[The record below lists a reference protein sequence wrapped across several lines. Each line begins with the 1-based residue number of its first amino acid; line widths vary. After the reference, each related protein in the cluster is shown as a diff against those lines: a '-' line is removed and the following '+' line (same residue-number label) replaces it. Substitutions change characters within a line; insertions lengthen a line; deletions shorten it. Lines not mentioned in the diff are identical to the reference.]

1 VAGNQDSGRVLAFKL
16 TEKQLQNAIKAY
28 KADLEAGAF
37 ERASW
42 PHFCARLGYTEEEV
56 GEVIKRG
63 LEVRGAY
70 YDRAIL
76 LQRHLTWMRGEM
88 LSGKGWGGQN
98 QTKAIYALK
107 QDYGDGVWYRD
118 GQSKPSGPNRIKIQF
133 GGGDPRGKKASK

>member
-1 VAGNQDSGRVLAFKL
+1 MAGNSGSGNVLAFKL
-16 TEKQLQNAIKAY
+16 SEKQLSAEIKKY
-28 KADLEAGAF
+28 KADLDAGLF

-70 YDRAIL
+70 YDRAVM

-118 GQSKPSGPNRIKIQF
+118 GQTKPSGPNRIKIQF
-133 GGGDPRGKKASK
+133 GGNDSRGKKAAK

>member
-1 VAGNQDSGRVLAFKL
+1 MAGNQDSGRVLAFKL
-16 TEKQLQNAIKAY
+16 SEKQLETEIAKY
-28 KADLEAGAF
+28 KKDLEAGAF

-56 GEVIKRG
+56 AEVIKRG

-70 YDRAIL
+70 YERAVL

-107 QDYGDGVWYRD
+107 QDYGDGIRYTD
-118 GQSKPSGPNRIKIQF
+118 GNSKPTGPSRIKIQF
-133 GGGDPRGKKASK
+133 GGSDKRAGKASK

>member
-1 VAGNQDSGRVLAFKL
+1 MAGNQDSGRVLAFKL
-16 TEKQLQNAIKAY
+16 SEKQLKTEIAKY
-28 KADLEAGAF
+28 KQDLEAGLF

-70 YDRAIL
+70 YDRAVI

-107 QDYGDGVWYRD
+107 QDYGDGIRYTD
-118 GQSKPSGPNRIKIQF
+118 GNSKPTGPSRINIRF
-133 GGGDPRGKKASK
+133 GGTDKRANKASK

>member
-1 VAGNQDSGRVLAFKL
+1 MAGNAGSGNVLAFKL
-16 TEKQLQNAIKAY
+16 SEKQLDAAIKKY
-28 KADLEAGAF
+28 KADLDAGLF

-70 YDRAIL
+70 YDRAVM

-118 GQSKPSGPNRIKIQF
+118 GQTKPQGPNRIKIQF
-133 GGGDPRGKKASK
+133 GGSDARGKKASK

>member
-1 VAGNQDSGRVLAFKL
+1 MAGNQDSGRVLAFKL
-16 TEKQLQNAIKAY
+16 SEKQLKTEITKY
-28 KADLEAGAF
+28 KQALEAGLF

-70 YDRAIL
+70 YDRAVI

-107 QDYGDGVWYRD
+107 QDYGDGIRYTD
-118 GQSKPSGPNRIKIQF
+118 GNSKPTGPSRINIRF
-133 GGGDPRGKKASK
+133 GGTDKRANKASK

>member
-1 VAGNQDSGRVLAFKL
+1 MAGNQDSGRVLAFKL
-16 TEKQLQNAIKAY
+16 SEKQLKTEITKY
-28 KADLEAGAF
+28 KQDLEAGLF

-70 YDRAIL
+70 YDRAVI

-107 QDYGDGVWYRD
+107 QDYGDGIRYTD
-118 GQSKPSGPNRIKIQF
+118 GNSKPTGPSRINIRF
-133 GGGDPRGKKASK
+133 GGTDKRASKASK